1 MRKVPVRLASFVVSF
16 SISLIFFVGLTFD
29 AYPQGTATQKILPK
43 QKALPKQAPETKA
56 DSVPQFKIGLFTV
69 VVGTGVSSS
78 GRKTM
83 SPELQTQ
90 ISPTVTKTAAGLS
103 GQGRIAVKG
112 KNIPVVFSDVVL
124 TRGAQGQLPL
134 ATSGTVKGTAGAP
147 LEYDLD
153 GFKVKIERQSIR
165 ITPDTATAV
174 VGLSLI
180 QAPFMAPGRDNA
192 LALSSAACGVAP
204 DGSISSA
211 NFRGPCSFLLR
222 STVYRLTIPA
232 DTDQRVRL
240 GTNPQTP
247 TGRRDPML
255 GCALKGVSSFDG
267 TDLFSFEGSIP
278 PGGKAADFVLVLLA
292 PPVLRV
298 PEPGYDLTLHGGTVS
313 FRHAADGATT
323 CDGEI
328 RASVKFPPAV
338 KSFDQQGL
346 ELRELSLKTDETGA
360 LFNSITLSEPLRAG
374 FGAGVQ
380 PANAVFLIDPRP
392 EAVWLYFPKW
402 QSPVP
407 HSSYPMLQGY
417 QKITDVKPNCGE
429 LIHFLET
436 PAPGSPMSRNAP
448 ERNVLRRPGATI
460 LQGTLYFKSPQAK
473 FKTEPPGQ
481 PAQPAAAEFNLKTAF
496 YGGLTLTPWGLTGTL
511 TSSGNSFVPSF
522 RPIEECAKPSG
533 ASRPTWAEILDAGAR
548 KPREPEERFQL
559 AGLRILEMRVENLLL
574 CANELPAYGAS
585 MRSIVHFPFP
595 SFIDLDFADQSL
607 DPRGRFNSAEGP
619 VASKSWAFAQNPT
632 RADIDAA
639 LAGQLKKGT
648 QEKLNPDT
656 HILWQW
662 RLPVSFS
669 DRGVTITFKGTV
681 QASVNVTMKPYDPN
695 VQEIM
700 SSEIWLRPLF
710 SRNSGVKAGV
720 RFAARLEP
728 EGGFVMTNWDMEP
741 LTFGKLYASP
751 GTERTVGFE
760 CRLDPVSERGISLVD
775 PSSNAAT
782 RPADFSWEGSLVF
795 PFFGARKV
803 SFLVKDLEP
812 DMPVPLAEMSARD
825 QAQTLTATVRDLRY
839 SKTSYPF
846 RSTDATGVWS
856 GTDFQDDFTYFSSF
870 TCAAIHL
877 PAPGRKDVP
886 IPLHSTTDGCGGTKS
901 ARHMLKDAVFSDS
914 IIDLVCYDPGAR
926 AARGLPDTCDL
937 PFWQGTYEVSTGQP
951 GAEKVT
957 FTATN
962 AKWYPDVLPV
972 SLKFNSSDAVLSSD
986 DVDNPHKTFINIP
999 GAGLK
1004 QDERGALVGSF
1015 GATMTS
1021 LASSLPYEGEFRFY
1035 LDPNCGYFYLLSG
1048 GSFTY
1053 YARFSGEV
1061 FIVHAP
1067 YRLVKRPPDF
1077 IGETRLLE
1085 TLSSRALFSTTGD
1098 FEKKT
1103 GLSRIT
1109 DDNTVVSGFFQ
1120 AGNAS
1125 KSFGF
1130 DELSVNL
1137 ALGAGMYV
1145 FQFKAP
1151 SGSTSYCFGT
1161 FQNGRAAAS
1170 LLLASAVADISLAQG
1185 PVTTGSLASLEEF
1198 FGRAELEASGTF
1210 LLCACANF
1218 ELAHLELIARGD
1230 ATFSTKSG
1238 LHLTGRLS
1246 PQWGP
1251 GGCSPCR

>member
-1 MRKVPVRLASFVVSF
+1 MRKVSARLVLFFAPVSVS
-16 SISLIFFVGLTFD
+16 LLFFATLTFC
-29 AYPQGTATQKILPK
+29 AYPQATAVQKIIPK
-43 QKALPKQAPETKA
+43 QKTVPKQEAETKA
-56 DSVPQFKIGLFTV
+56 DTVPQFRIGAFTV
-69 VVGTGVSSS
+69 IVGAGPTSKE
-78 GRKTM
+78 GRAV
-83 SPELQTQ
+83 SPEARTQ
-90 ISPTVTKTAAGLS
+90 VSPPVTKTSAGFS

-112 KNIPVVFSDVVL
+112 KNIPVVFSDIVL

-153 GFKVKIERQSIR
+153 GFRVKIERQSLR

-174 VGLSLI
+174 VDLSLI
-180 QAPFMAPGRDNA
+180 QAPFMAPSRENA
-192 LALSSAACGVAP
+192 LTLSSESCGISP
-204 DGSISSA
+204 EGSIGSG
-211 NFRGPCSFLLR
+211 NFRGPCSFVLR
-222 STVYRLTIPA
+222 DSVYRLNIPA
-232 DTDQRVRL
+232 DALQTVRL
-240 GTNPQTP
+240 GTSAQSPMGRPTP
-247 TGRRDPML
+247 AR
-255 GCALKGVSSFDG
+255 GCVLNGVSSSDG
-267 TDLFSFEGSIP
+267 TELFAFQGTIS
-278 PGGKAADFVLVLLA
+278 PGGKAADFTLVLLT
-292 PPVLRV
+292 PPVFRV
-298 PEPGYDLTLHGGTVS
+298 PEPDYELNLRAGTISYRHG
-313 FRHAADGATT
+313 ADGVIA
-323 CDGEI
+323 CKGEFDADI
-328 RASVKFPPAV
+328 KFPTAV
-338 KSFDQQGL
+338 KRLDLQRL
-346 ELRELSLKTDETGA
+346 ELRNLKLKTDGTGA
-360 LFNSITLSEPLRAG
+360 LFNTVTIPAQLRAG
-374 FGAGVQ
+374 FGAGVE
-380 PANAVFLIDPRP
+380 PADAIFLIEPFPD
-392 EAVWLYFPKW
+392 AVWVYFPKW
-402 QSPVP
+402 QSPDP
-407 HSSYPMLQGY
+407 HSSYPSEKQG
-417 QKITDVKPNCGE
+417 CAAS
-429 LIHFLET
+429 LRFLDT
-436 PAPGSPMSRNAP
+436 PASGSRPPRNAP
-448 ERNVLRRPGATI
+448 ENNVLKRPGATI
-460 LQGTLYFKSPQAK
+460 LQGTLYFKSIQATFKPPQA
-473 FKTEPPGQ
+473 GQ
-481 PAQPAAAEFNLKTAF
+481 SAQSPAAEFNLKTHF
-496 YGGLTLTPWGLTGTL
+496 WGGVTLTPWGITGTV
-511 TSSGNSFVPSF
+511 TSSGSSFVPSHL
-522 RPIEECAKPSG
+522 PVDECSRPSG
-533 ASRPTWAEILDAGAR
+533 ASRPAWRQILEAGAR
-548 KPREPEERFQL
+548 RPPEPAERFRL
-559 AGLRILEMRVENLLL
+559 AGLRVLEMRVENLDF
-574 CANELPAYGAS
+574 CGNELPKNGAS
-585 MRSIVHFPFP
+585 MRYTLHFPFP
-595 SFIDLDFADQSL
+595 SFIDLEFADESL
-607 DPRGRFNSAEGP
+607 DARGLFASAEGP
-619 VASKSWAFAQNPT
+619 IAAKSWAFQTNPT
-632 RADIDAA
+632 RDDLDAA
-639 LAGQLKKGT
+639 LAGKLKKDT
-648 QEKLNPDT
+648 EETLIPDT
-656 HILWQW
+656 YILWAW
-662 RLPVSFS
+662 RLPVSFV
-669 DRGVTITFKGTV
+669 DRGVTIRYARTGLSAGV
-681 QASVNVTMKPYDPN
+681 SVAMKPFDPAEK
-695 VQEIM
+695 EIM

-720 RFAARLEP
+720 RFAARLDP
-728 EGGFVMTNWDMEP
+728 EGGFVVTDWDMEP

-751 GTERTVGFE
+751 GTEKTVGFE
-760 CRLDPVSERGISLVD
+760 CRLGPVLERGITLVD
-775 PSSNAAT
+775 PATNAVT

-812 DMPVPLAEMSARD
+812 DMPAPIAEMSAHD

-877 PAPGRKDVP
+877 PAPGRKDIP
-886 IPLHSTTDGCGGTKS
+886 IPLRSTTDGCGGTKS

-962 AKWYPDVLPV
+962 AKWYPDVVPV

-1035 LDPNCGYFYLLSG
+1035 LDPNCGFFYLLSG

-1085 TLSSRALFSTTGD
+1085 TLSMRALFSTTGD

-1137 ALGAGMYV
+1137 ALGAGTYV

-1161 FQNGRAAAS
+1161 FQNGRA
-1170 LLLASAVADISLAQG
+1170 LASFLLVSAEADISLAQG
-1185 PVTTGSLASLEEF
+1185 PVTTGSLASLDEF
-1198 FGRAELEASGTF
+1198 FGRAELEASGMF
-1210 LLCACANF
+1210 LLCACASID
-1218 ELAHLELIARGD
+1218 LAHLELNARGD

-1238 LHLTGRLS
+1238 LRLSGRLK
-1246 PQWGP
+1246 PQWGL

>member
-1 MRKVPVRLASFVVSF
+1 MRKVSARLVSF
-16 SISLIFFVGLTFD
+16 IVLGSLFLVFFAGLTFR
-29 AYPQGTATQKILPK
+29 AYPQGTATQKVLPK
-43 QKALPKQAPETKA
+43 QKAVPNQPPKPKA

-69 VVGTGVSSS
+69 VVGTG
-78 GRKTM
+78 R
-83 SPELQTQ
+83 SPADPRSVNPEARTP
-90 ISPTVTKTAAGLS
+90 IAPPATKTAAGLS
-103 GQGRIAVKG
+103 GQGRITIRGQRV
-112 KNIPVVFSDVVL
+112 PVAFSDITL
-124 TRGAQGQLPL
+124 AQAAKGQPPV

-147 LEYDLD
+147 LEYNLD
-153 GFKVKIERQSIR
+153 GFKVKIERPSIR

-174 VGLSLI
+174 VGLSLV

-192 LALSSAACGVAP
+192 LTLSSEACNFAP
-204 DGSISSA
+204 DGSITSA
-211 NFRGPCSFLLR
+211 NFRGPCSFLLKD
-222 STVYRLTIPA
+222 TVYRLTIPA
-232 DTDQRVRL
+232 EMDQRVRL
-240 GTNPQTP
+240 GTNPQAP
-247 TGRRDPML
+247 TGRRDPTL
-255 GCALKGVSSFDG
+255 GCALKGISSFDG
-267 TDLFSFEGSIP
+267 TDLFSFEGSIL
-278 PGGKAADFVLVLLA
+278 PGGKASDFVLVMLA
-292 PPVLRV
+292 PPVLRI

-313 FRHAADGATT
+313 YRHAADGVTT

-338 KSFDQQGL
+338 RGFDQQSL
-346 ELRELSLKTDETGA
+346 ELRELALKTDATGA
-360 LFNSITLSEPLRAG
+360 LFNRITIPGPVRAA
-374 FGAGVQ
+374 FV
-380 PANAVFLIDPRP
+380 ANRPSDAVFLIDPQP

-407 HSSYPMLQGY
+407 HSSYPMLQGH
-417 QKITDVKPNCGE
+417 QKITDVKPNCGD
-429 LIHFLET
+429 LIHFLES

-448 ERNVLRRPGATI
+448 EKNVLRRPGATI

-473 FKTEPPGQ
+473 FKTMPPAQ
-481 PAQPAAAEFNLKTAF
+481 PAQPAAAEFNLKTVF

-511 TSSGNSFVPSF
+511 TSSGNSLVPSF
-522 RPIEECAKPSG
+522 RPIEECANPSG

-548 KPREPEERFQL
+548 RPREPEERFQL
-559 AGLRILEMRVENLLL
+559 AGLRVLEMRVENLLL
-574 CANELPAYGAS
+574 CANELPAHGAS
-585 MRSIVHFPFP
+585 MCYIVHFPFP
-595 SFIDLDFADQSL
+595 SFIDLDFADESL
-607 DPRGRFNSAEGP
+607 DPRGRFNSAAGP
-619 VASKSWAFAQNPT
+619 LASKSWAFPRNPT
-632 RADIDAA
+632 RADLDAA
-639 LAGQLKKGT
+639 LAGDLKKGT
-648 QEKLNPDT
+648 QEVLNPDT

-669 DRGVTITFKGTV
+669 DRGVTITYMGTS
-681 QASVNVTMKPYDPN
+681 QANVNVTMKPYASDVPP
-695 VQEIM
+695 IM

-720 RFAARLEP
+720 RFAARLDP

-751 GTERTVGFE
+751 GTEKTVGFE

-812 DMPVPLAEMSARD
+812 DMPAPIAEMSARD
-825 QAQTLTATVRDLRY
+825 QAQALTATVRDLRY

-877 PAPGRKDVP
+877 PAPGRKDVT

-926 AARGLPDTCDL
+926 AARGLPDTCGL

-962 AKWYPDVLPV
+962 AKWYPDVIPV

-986 DVDNPHKTFINIP
+986 EVDNPHKTFINIP

-1085 TLSSRALFSTTGD
+1085 TLSIRALFSSVGD

-1130 DELSVNL
+1130 DALSVNL
-1137 ALGAGMYV
+1137 ALGAGTYV
-1145 FQFKAP
+1145 FQFRAP

-1161 FQNGRAAAS
+1161 FQNGIAAAS

-1210 LLCACANF
+1210 LLCACATI

-1238 LHLTGRLS
+1238 LHLSGRLR
-1246 PQWGP
+1246 PQWGL